1 MGFQGRQ
8 VSFESSIPLIFRA
21 APQHPDQFL
30 PVVSAMQVL
39 VLLRA
44 FAVLLHNETLVLGTG
59 PGATVYS
66 EFNGTDFTVAVL
78 GCLLL
83 KTVSSPMQSWDFHHF
98 LEMRPLFYMPVES
111 NGVMK
116 VEIWPSLLHVQFCFA
131 CVNYK
136 ENPFKYC
143 KQTW

>member
-21 APQHPDQFL
+21 APQHPVQFL

-83 KTVSSPMQSWDFHHF
+83 KTVSSPMQS
-98 LEMRPLFYMPVES
+98 
-111 NGVMK
+111 
-116 VEIWPSLLHVQFCFA
+116 
-131 CVNYK
+131 
-136 ENPFKYC
+136 
-143 KQTW
+143 